1 MVSIS
6 IIYKLILKEIEMDP
20 NNNPTPT
27 PNPEPMAPPMPE
39 PIVPETPGAPS
50 APTTSEAP
58 AAPAEPVVPNPEP
71 VNPVIQPSGNP
82 VPVNP
87 VIQPGAQGG
96 LAATDPIMQPERP
109 PEPDPVEEELKA
121 PMQPAGP
128 VPGSIGSAVSGP
140 NESATAEAP
149 NAPAESPF
157 AAPQTQTPS
166 VSFNDPAAQP
176 ASTPAT
182 KPAGKSNKTT
192 LIVLIAVAAVIVVVL
207 VIVLIM
213 SLMSGN
219 SSTSSNQSNNSEL
232 VIDND
237 NEGNGDNTDVTTG
250 TLSCTRNMTQQEL
263 IGTNDAVSGVI
274 NITAEFDESIV
285 VAVSRVDSVVYS
297 DEDGT
302 ETEPVET
309 EVHEAKTADMTA
321 ESAMNYFLAAG
332 TDGQLDLSV
341 DAVQANYEDL
351 DFTCEV
357 L

>member
-1 MVSIS
+1 
-6 IIYKLILKEIEMDP
+6 MDP
-20 NNNPTPT
+20 NNNPIPT
-27 PNPEPMAPPMPE
+27 PNPEPVTPPMPE
-39 PIVPETPGAPS
+39 PVTPEAPVVPEAPTAPETPVAPM
-50 APTTSEAP
+50 A
-58 AAPAEPVVPNPEP
+58 PNPEP

-82 VPVNP
+82 APVNP
-87 VIQPGAQGG
+87 VIQPSAQGG

-140 NESATAEAP
+140 SESAASEPVAP
-149 NAPAESPF
+149 VENPF
-157 AAPQTQTPS
+157 ATTQTQTPS
-166 VSFNDPAAQP
+166 VSFNDPATQP
-176 ASTPAT
+176 SSAPAA

-207 VIVLIM
+207 AIILIM
-213 SLMSGN
+213 SLVGGG
-219 SSTSSNQSNNSEL
+219 SSTANNQSGS
-232 VIDND
+232 ND
-237 NEGNGDNTDVTTG
+237 AVVVDDNGDEGEEPAEADVTTG
-250 TLSCTRNMTQQEL
+250 SLSCTRNMTAQEL
-263 IGTNDAVSGVI
+263 VGVNDAVSGAV
-274 NITAEFDESIV
+274 NITAEFDDSEV

-309 EVHEAKTADMTA
+309 DVHEAKTADMTA
-321 ESAMNYFLAAG
+321 EAAMIYYLPTNADG
-332 TDGQLDLSV
+332 TLNLSV
-341 DAVQANYEDL
+341 DAVQTNYESL